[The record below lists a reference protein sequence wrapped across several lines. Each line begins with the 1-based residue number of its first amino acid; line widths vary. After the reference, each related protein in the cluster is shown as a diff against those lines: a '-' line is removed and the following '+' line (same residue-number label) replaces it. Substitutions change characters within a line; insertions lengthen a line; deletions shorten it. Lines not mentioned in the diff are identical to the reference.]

1 MRVVRVIRVVRTPWG
16 QEGGVMHEDRPR
28 EWDIRLGAGPV
39 PVGDVLPLV
48 MASIRRRA
56 RRKENRPPGDRL
68 QGRPG
73 GRGQED
79 RR

>member
-1 MRVVRVIRVVRTPWG
+1 MNRTERVSG
-16 QEGGVMHEDRPR
+16 FALDDRPP
-28 EWDIRLGAGPV
+28 EWGFRSDSGPV
-39 PVGDVLPLV
+39 PIGELLPLV